1 VRLLLFNQLQ
11 DIQMKKLLIAA
22 AAVSCLG
29 FAHADEPL
37 GGIVFYG
44 LLDQAAFKET
54 RKVGGTTV
62 YNKTGFYAVEGASRF
77 GIKGSREVAGMKAG
91 FVLLFGTSADSGA
104 GLTTNRTSIVTL
116 SGGFGGI
123 RVGRQYSQGYLNM
136 EMADP
141 GVSSNLVGNLSAFA
155 DFSGVLGSIDG
166 GGTPGRYNNQLQY
179 DFPQF
184 YPGLKLGVTKVF
196 GEANTAAG
204 GTATGDGQG
213 FNINYKNGPIYVGYT
228 QDEMKNKG
236 IYWMATP
243 GPASDSTSIAK
254 ERGVD
259 PDNYTIAKP
268 STTDKNKLTTL
279 SASYDFGP
287 AKASINNSKIKVG
300 SAYFENTF
308 VAVNVP
314 VGQAD
319 VWASVGSGK
328 ATSAASKKNDA
339 TESFQL
345 GVFYNFDKQTQLY
358 AQYGSQSWNTTKKQE
373 QTGSAIGLRYKF

>member
-1 VRLLLFNQLQ
+1 
-11 DIQMKKLLIAA
+11 MKKLLIAA

-29 FAHADEPL
+29 LAHADEPL

-44 LLDQAAFKET
+44 LLDQAAFQET

-62 YNKTGFYAVEGASRF
+62 YDKTGFYAVEGASRF
-77 GIKGSREVAGMKAG
+77 GIKGSRDVAGMKAG
-91 FVLLFGTSADSGA
+91 FVLLFGTSADSGS

-166 GGTPGRYNNQLQY
+166 GSTPGRYNNQLQY
-179 DFPQF
+179 DLPQF

-196 GEANTAAG
+196 GETNTSGSTTGNQAKE
-204 GTATGDGQG
+204 GDGMG
-213 FNINYKNGPIYVGYT
+213 FNANYKSGPVYVGYT
-228 QDEMKNKG
+228 YDEMKNRG
-236 IYWMATP
+236 IYWMTTPQSDDAGTKKNAT
-243 GPASDSTSIAK
+243 

-259 PDNYTIAKP
+259 PDNYTIANA
-268 STTDKNKLTTL
+268 SSTDKNKLTTL

-287 AKASINNSKIKVG
+287 AKASINNSKISVG
-300 SAYFENTF
+300 SAAFENTF

-319 VWASVGSGK
+319 LWASVGSGK
-328 ATSAASKKNDA
+328 ATSAASKKDDP
-339 TESFQL
+339 TESFQM

>member
-1 VRLLLFNQLQ
+1 
-11 DIQMKKLLIAA
+11 MKKLLIAA

-29 FAHADEPL
+29 LAHADEPL

-44 LLDQAAFKET
+44 LLDQAAFQET

-62 YNKTGFYAVEGASRF
+62 YDKTGFYAVEGASRF
-77 GIKGSREVAGMKAG
+77 GIKGSRDVAGMKAG
-91 FVLLFGTSADSGA
+91 FVLLFGTSADSGS

-166 GGTPGRYNNQLQY
+166 GSTPGRYNNQLQY
-179 DFPQF
+179 DLPQF

-196 GEANTAAG
+196 GEANVSKDTAK
-204 GTATGDGQG
+204 TGDGMG
-213 FNINYKNGPIYVGYT
+213 FNANYKSGPVYVGYT
-228 QDEMKNKG
+228 YDEMKNRG
-236 IYWMATP
+236 IYWMTT
-243 GPASDSTSIAK
+243 SDDGKAGSAQD
-254 ERGVD
+254 RGVD
-259 PDNYTIAKP
+259 PKNFIIAAP

-287 AKASINNSKIKVG
+287 AKASINNSKISVG
-300 SAYFENTF
+300 SAAFENTF

-319 VWASVGSGK
+319 LWASVGSGK
-328 ATSAASKKNDA
+328 ATSAASKKDDP
-339 TESFQL
+339 TESFQM